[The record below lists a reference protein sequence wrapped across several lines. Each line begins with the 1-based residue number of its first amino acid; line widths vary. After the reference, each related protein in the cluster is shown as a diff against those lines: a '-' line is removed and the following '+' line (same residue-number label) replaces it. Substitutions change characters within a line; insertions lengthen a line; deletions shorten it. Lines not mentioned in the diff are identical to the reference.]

1 MNNNF
6 SATLGD
12 RLQSSG
18 ISSKS
23 GGKKPV
29 TRASHLTLLK
39 KRPANTSVSLPAVVD
54 LTVDSSNESPPDQ
67 HASHETRISTP
78 MEKRLR
84 LHDES
89 LPVTFGNSF
98 LTPGQSSMDTCVSLP
113 PITQPVVPSTLAAGL
128 HQLPLDVVD
137 SEGPVLP
144 GKSAQA
150 DPYSS
155 LPSLSLPAQPVTDDS
170 EGTRTSSRSKRAT
183 KFFGDPLRH
192 SVKSVEEDKSLE
204 KEADILPSKSVLPS
218 SQSPKRRPLLRDRSH
233 LTSPEAPFSSSLDTA
248 QDGN

>member
-1 MNNNF
+1 M
-6 SATLGD
+6 S
-12 RLQSSG
+12 Q
-18 ISSKS
+18 
-23 GGKKPV
+23 
-29 TRASHLTLLK
+29 
-39 KRPANTSVSLPAVVD
+39 PAVVD
-54 LTVDSSNESPPDQ
+54 LTVDSSSESPPDQ
-67 HASHETRISTP
+67 HASHEIRISTP

-89 LPVTFGNSF
+89 PPVTFGNSS
-98 LTPGQSSMDTCVSLP
+98 LTPGQSPMDTCVSLP
-113 PITQPVVPSTLAAGL
+113 PITQPVDPTTLVAGL

-144 GKSAQA
+144 DKSAQA

-155 LPSLSLPAQPVTDDS
+155 LPSLSLPAQPATDDS
-170 EGTRTSSRSKRAT
+170 EGTRTSSRSKKAT

-218 SQSPKRRPLLRDRSH
+218 SQSSKWRPLIRDRSH
-233 LTSPEAPFSSSLDTA
+233 LTSPEAPFSSSLDKA
-248 QDGN
+248 QDGK

>member
-1 MNNNF
+1 M
-6 SATLGD
+6 S
-12 RLQSSG
+12 Q
-18 ISSKS
+18 
-23 GGKKPV
+23 
-29 TRASHLTLLK
+29 
-39 KRPANTSVSLPAVVD
+39 PAVVD
-54 LTVDSSNESPPDQ
+54 LTVDSSSESPPDQ
-67 HASHETRISTP
+67 HASHEIRISTP

-89 LPVTFGNSF
+89 
-98 LTPGQSSMDTCVSLP
+98 P
-113 PITQPVVPSTLAAGL
+113 PITQPVDPTTLVAGP

-144 GKSAQA
+144 EKSAQA

-155 LPSLSLPAQPVTDDS
+155 LPSLSLPAQPATDDS
-170 EGTRTSSRSKRAT
+170 EGTRTSSRSKKAT

-218 SQSPKRRPLLRDRSH
+218 SQSPKRRPLIRDRSH
-233 LTSPEAPFSSSLDTA
+233 LTSPEAPFSSSLDKA